1 MKMFLFKL
9 YFTFQFYNLQTI
21 SRHLYLTTYKI
32 QTANAEGQKPCD
44 IDGKWCDTEDIRE
57 EIYIILG
64 ERPTADVVKDYN
76 KIA

>member
-1 MKMFLFKL
+1 MNPLGPSTMTLDCPLWTPSAHRTFDNKIFK
-9 YFTFQFYNLQTI
+9 TP
-21 SRHLYLTTYKI
+21 
-32 QTANAEGQKPCD
+32 NADGQKPCE